1 MPADTQGRGPGPLV
15 SIVTVCLNAEEHI
28 GQAVESVLA
37 QTYQPIEYV
46 VVDGG
51 SSDATLEIVRGYEP
65 RFEGQMRWVS
75 EPDEGLYDAMNKGVG
90 MARGELVGILN
101 ADDYYEPDAVMRV
114 VATWQ
119 ANPEAGVVYGDTRNV
134 DACGNVTLERPAPSS
149 VDLETMMG
157 GMVLCHQSMFVT
169 AESYRRLGGYDMR
182 YRILADYEF
191 VMRAVSSGV
200 SFAYAGANLSF
211 FRLGGASGA
220 AIRELDRERT
230 RIKIDY
236 GASPVAQW
244 ALYCKHALATVVY
257 GLLRRSK
264 ALERA
269 YQRLRGSGRGS
280 SGS

>member
-1 MPADTQGRGPGPLV
+1 LTVPEPGIAQPLV

-101 ADDYYEPDAVMRV
+101 ADDYYEPDAVMRA

-119 ANPEAGVVYGDTRNV
+119 ANPEAGVVYGDLRTIAADGVAHRI
-134 DACGNVTLERPAPSS
+134 DTPSPVTLAMMRRRMTPYHPA
-149 VDLETMMG
+149 
-157 GMVLCHQSMFVT
+157 MFVT
-169 AESYRRLGGYDMR
+169 AATYRQLGGYDTR
-182 YRILADYEF
+182 YPLAADYDLVLRWAEEGVTF
-191 VMRAVSSGV
+191 ARIDAVVTNFSLQGESHRRVRATDRDSTRVRISHGVNPVAAWARYGKRAVFSAFYRLLSLLPG
-200 SFAYAGANLSF
+200 FNEAYERRKGSRDAG
-211 FRLGGASGA
+211 
-220 AIRELDRERT
+220 
-230 RIKIDY
+230 
-236 GASPVAQW
+236 
-244 ALYCKHALATVVY
+244 
-257 GLLRRSK
+257 
-264 ALERA
+264 
-269 YQRLRGSGRGS
+269 
-280 SGS
+280 